1 MRRSLLFVPGDNP
14 GMLQSAGVYNADSI
28 IIDLEDSISLPNKD
42 SARILVNE
50 FLKDHKLKKE
60 VIVRINSF
68 DSPYYM
74 EDLELLVS
82 DNIDTILLPK
92 ANLENTVKLDAILSK
107 LEKSKK
113 LKKVIKIIPLIE
125 QVASLLEVEEIALLN
140 RVDGILLGAEDLTT
154 DMGVERTKKGLEI
167 FYPRAKVAMACIN
180 AGIEAIDTPFTDT
193 RDFIGLEEDCHMSK
207 GLGFKAK
214 SAIHPNHIDIIN
226 NVYSPSKEEIVY
238 AIQVLEMA
246 KTNKGAFSINNKMI
260 DKPIIERAKKT
271 IENAKAFGLI

>member
-68 DSPYYM
+68 DSPYYK

-92 ANLENTVKLDAILSK
+92 ANLENTVKLDAMLSK
-107 LEKSKK
+107 LEHEKK
-113 LKKVIKIIPLIE
+113 LKKTIKIIPLIE

-154 DMGVERTKKGLEI
+154 DMGVKRTKKGLEI
-167 FYPRAKVAMACIN
+167 FYPRAKVALACIN

-260 DKPIIERAKKT
+260 DKPVIERAKKT

>member
-50 FLKDHKLKKE
+50 FLKDHKLEKE
-60 VIVRINSF
+60 VIIRVNSF
-68 DSPYYM
+68 DSSYYK

-92 ANLENTVKLDAILSK
+92 AKLDALLSK
-107 LEKSKK
+107 LEQKK
-113 LKKVIKIIPLIE
+113 NLKKVIKIIPLIE
-125 QVASLLEVEEIALLN
+125 QVSSLLEVEEIALLN
-140 RVDGILLGAEDLTT
+140 RVDGILLGAEDLASN
-154 DMGVERTKKGLEI
+154 MGVSRTKKGYEI
-167 FYPRAKVAMACIN
+167 FYPRAKVALACIN

-193 RDFIGLEEDCHMSK
+193 RDFIGLEEDCQLSK

-226 NVYSPSKEEIVY
+226 KVYSPSKEEIVY
-238 AIQVLEMA
+238 AIKVLEMA

>member
-68 DSPYYM
+68 DSPYYK

-92 ANLENTVKLDAILSK
+92 ANLENTVKLDAMLSK
-107 LEKSKK
+107 LEHEKK
-113 LKKVIKIIPLIE
+113 LKKTIKIIPLIE
-125 QVASLLEVEEIALLN
+125 QVASLLKVEEIALLN
-140 RVDGILLGAEDLTT
+140 RVDGILLGVEDLTT

-167 FYPRAKVAMACIN
+167 FYPRAKVALACIN

-260 DKPIIERAKKT
+260 DKPVIERAKKT

>member
-68 DSPYYM
+68 DSPYYK

-92 ANLENTVKLDAILSK
+92 ANLENTVKLDAMLSK
-107 LEKSKK
+107 LEHEKK
-113 LKKVIKIIPLIE
+113 LKKTIKIIPLIE

-167 FYPRAKVAMACIN
+167 FYPRAKVALACIN

-260 DKPIIERAKKT
+260 DKPVIERAKKT

>member
-68 DSPYYM
+68 DSPYYK

-92 ANLENTVKLDAILSK
+92 ANLENTVKLDAMLSK
-107 LEKSKK
+107 LEHEKK
-113 LKKVIKIIPLIE
+113 LKKTIKIIPLIE

-140 RVDGILLGAEDLTT
+140 RVDGILLGVEDLTT

-167 FYPRAKVAMACIN
+167 FYPRAKVALACIN

-260 DKPIIERAKKT
+260 DKPVIERAKKT

>member
-14 GMLQSAGVYNADSI
+14 GMLQSAGVYNADAI
-28 IIDLEDSISLPNKD
+28 IIDLEDSISLSNKD
-42 SARILVNE
+42 SARILVEE
-50 FLKDHKLKKE
+50 FLKDHKLNKE
-60 VIVRINSF
+60 IIVRVNSF
-68 DSPYYM
+68 DSPYYK
-74 EDLELLVS
+74 EDLETLVS

-107 LEKSKK
+107 LESKK
-113 LKKVIKIIPLIE
+113 NLTKTIKIIPLIE
-125 QVASLLEVEEIALLN
+125 QVSSLLEVEDIALLN

-154 DMGVERTKKGLEI
+154 DMGVERTKKGYEI
-167 FYPRAKVAMACIN
+167 FYPRAKVALACIN

-193 RDFIGLEEDCHMSK
+193 RDFIGLEEDCHMAK

-226 NVYSPSKEEIVY
+226 KVYSPSKEEIVY
-238 AIQVLEMA
+238 AIRVLEMA
-246 KTNKGAFSINNKMI
+246 KTSKGAFSINNKMI
-260 DKPIIERAKKT
+260 DKPVIERAKKT

>member
-125 QVASLLEVEEIALLN
+125 QAVSYTH
-140 RVDGILLGAEDLTT
+140 LTLPT
-154 DMGVERTKKGLEI
+154 I
-167 FYPRAKVAMACIN
+167 
-180 AGIEAIDTPFTDT
+180 
-193 RDFIGLEEDCHMSK
+193 
-207 GLGFKAK
+207 
-214 SAIHPNHIDIIN
+214 
-226 NVYSPSKEEIVY
+226 YSV
-238 AIQVLEMA
+238 
-246 KTNKGAFSINNKMI
+246 
-260 DKPIIERAKKT
+260 
-271 IENAKAFGLI
+271 

>member
-68 DSPYYM
+68 DSPYYK

-92 ANLENTVKLDAILSK
+92 ANLENTVKLDAMLSK
-107 LEKSKK
+107 LEHEKK
-113 LKKVIKIIPLIE
+113 LKKTIKIIPLIE

-154 DMGVERTKKGLEI
+154 DMGVKRTKKGLEI
-167 FYPRAKVAMACIN
+167 FYPRAKVALACIN

>member
-14 GMLQSAGVYNADSI
+14 GMLQSAGVYNADAI
-28 IIDLEDSISLPNKD
+28 IIDLEDSISLSNKD
-42 SARILVNE
+42 SARILVEE
-50 FLKDHKLKKE
+50 FLKDYKLNKE
-60 VIVRINSF
+60 IIVRVNSF
-68 DSPYYM
+68 DSPYYK
-74 EDLELLVS
+74 EDLETLVS

-107 LEKSKK
+107 LESKK
-113 LKKVIKIIPLIE
+113 NLTKTIKIIPLIE
-125 QVASLLEVEEIALLN
+125 QVSSLLEVEDIALLN

-154 DMGVERTKKGLEI
+154 DMGVERTKKGYEI
-167 FYPRAKVAMACIN
+167 FYPRAKVALACIN

-193 RDFIGLEEDCHMSK
+193 RDFIGLEEDCHMAK

-226 NVYSPSKEEIVY
+226 KVYSPSKEEIVY
-238 AIQVLEMA
+238 AIQVLKMA
-246 KTNKGAFSINNKMI
+246 KTSKGAFSINNKMI
-260 DKPIIERAKKT
+260 DKPVIERAKKT

>member
-68 DSPYYM
+68 DSPYYK

-92 ANLENTVKLDAILSK
+92 ANLENTVKLDAMLSK
-107 LEKSKK
+107 LEHEKK
-113 LKKVIKIIPLIE
+113 LKKTIKIIPLIE

-214 SAIHPNHIDIIN
+214 SAIHPSHIDIIN

-260 DKPIIERAKKT
+260 DKPVIERAKKT

>member
-1 MRRSLLFVPGDNP
+1 MRRSLLFIPGDNP

-68 DSPYYM
+68 DSPYYK

-92 ANLENTVKLDAILSK
+92 ANLENTVKLDAMLSK
-107 LEKSKK
+107 LEQEKK
-113 LKKVIKIIPLIE
+113 LKKTIKIIPLIE

-167 FYPRAKVAMACIN
+167 FYPRAKVALACIN

-246 KTNKGAFSINNKMI
+246 KTNKGTFSINNKMI
-260 DKPIIERAKKT
+260 DKPVIERAKKT

>member
-226 NVYSPSKEEIVY
+226 ICS
-238 AIQVLEMA
+238 
-246 KTNKGAFSINNKMI
+246 
-260 DKPIIERAKKT
+260 
-271 IENAKAFGLI
+271 LISLACHVHIKFNED

>member
-68 DSPYYM
+68 DSPYYK

-92 ANLENTVKLDAILSK
+92 ANLENTVKLDAMLSK
-107 LEKSKK
+107 LEHEKK
-113 LKKVIKIIPLIE
+113 LKKTIKIIPLIE

-260 DKPIIERAKKT
+260 DKPVIERAKKT